1 MVDSKDSMDFLTEK
15 NGGNPKASMD
25 FFGFFQIGCQV
36 TKAIPPGAG
45 AKPPRSQGKTWRFKD
60 ARVKLGEKVIGVERP
75 QI

>member
-1 MVDSKDSMDFLTEK
+1 
-15 NGGNPKASMD
+15 MD